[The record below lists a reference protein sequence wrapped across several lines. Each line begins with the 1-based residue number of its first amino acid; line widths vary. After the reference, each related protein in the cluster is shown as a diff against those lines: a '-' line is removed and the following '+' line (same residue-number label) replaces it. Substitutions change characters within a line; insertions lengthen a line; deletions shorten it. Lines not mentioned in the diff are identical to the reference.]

1 MDVSKSSRT
10 RKSAASRTA
19 AEAAHPVKAAPAP
32 TATNIYTLREYMAG
46 RDEAP
51 ARGIPQVDY
60 PHLRRCVA
68 AGLIEITKHET
79 LKLTAAGKAAIA

>member
-1 MDVSKSSRT
+1 MSKSTRTRT
-10 RKSAASRTA
+10 RKSSV
-19 AEAAHPVKAAPAP
+19 EAAHPVAPAPAP
-32 TATNIYTLREYMAG
+32 TATNIYALRSFMAG

-68 AGLIEITKHET
+68 AGLLEITKCET

>member
-1 MDVSKSSRT
+1 MSKSSRT
-10 RKSAASRTA
+10 RKSATSRA
-19 AEAAHPVKAAPAP
+19 AVEAAHPVKTAPVP
-32 TATNIYTLREYMAG
+32 TPTNIYTLRSYMAG

-79 LKLTAAGKAAIA
+79 LKLTSAGKTAIA

>member
-1 MDVSKSSRT
+1 
-10 RKSAASRTA
+10 
-19 AEAAHPVKAAPAP
+19 
-32 TATNIYTLREYMAG
+32 MAG